1 MAHIFS
7 CVVQNRPGV
16 LAHVAGM
23 FAARGYNIDSLAV
36 GTTDD
41 ARYSRMTIAT
51 QGNEQTL
58 EQIRKQLSKVID
70 VINVY
75 DFAEVD
81 SVERDLVLVKVN
93 APSSR
98 RGEVIEMT
106 DLFRGKVVDVGPKE
120 LILEMSGSEEKVERF
135 IELMRPFGIKELART
150 GRVSMARGPKVAG
163 EKRGRSKY

>member
-23 FAARGYNIDSLAV
+23 FAARGFNIDSLAV

-41 ARYSRMTIAT
+41 PRYSRMTIAT
-51 QGNEQTL
+51 HGNEQTL

-75 DFAEVD
+75 DFAGVD

-93 APSSR
+93 APASR
-98 RGEVIEMT
+98 RTEIIEMT

-120 LILEMSGSEEKVERF
+120 LILEMSGAEEKVERF

-150 GRVSMARGPKVAG
+150 GCVAMARGSKVAG
-163 EKRGRSKY
+163 EKRARTKY